1 LGEALYLLAR
11 GVMINADT
19 LERNQQ
25 IVELLEKKKVTP
37 KEVRAILF
45 RRGIFV
51 SLWAIYKIRQRC
63 PKMSKKIL
71 IQIWR

>member
-1 LGEALYLLAR
+1 
-11 GVMINADT
+11 MIKAST
-19 LERNQQ
+19 VERDRQ
-25 IVELLEKKKVTP
+25 IVELLEKKKAAP
-37 KEVRAILF
+37 KEVKAILF

-63 PKMSKKIL
+63 PNISKKIL